1 MNTSETPSLEVPAVA
16 PVMVLPHTSLFP
28 DSLMPLFI
36 FEDRYREMLAW
47 ALENERMFCMAMLR
61 KGRGEWTSPD
71 DFHHVAGLGLVRASV
86 AREDGTSHVI
96 LQGLVRVKF
105 TGFVQ
110 TGPFVIA
117 KLRELPVTSAP
128 PADARALTEIV
139 MKLCAQLREGGVE
152 IPDDLQKQIAS
163 APDPGT
169 LADLVAH
176 TLLRDPYRRQSVLEA
191 ADISTR
197 LRTLIGH
204 LRDEL
209 SS

>member
-1 MNTSETPSLEVPAVA
+1 
-16 PVMVLPHTSLFP
+16 MVLPHTSLFP
-28 DSLMPLFI
+28 GALMPLFI
-36 FEDRYREMLAW
+36 FEERYREMLAW

-61 KGRGEWTSPD
+61 QGRSDWTSPD

-86 AREDGTSHVI
+86 ARADGTSHLI
-96 LQGLVRVKF
+96 LEGLARVKF

-110 TGPFVIA
+110 IKPFAIA

-128 PADARALTEIV
+128 PEDARALSDIV

-152 IPDDLQKQIAS
+152 IPDELQNQIVS
-163 APDPGT
+163 APDPGA

-176 TLLRDPYRRQSVLEA
+176 TLVRDPYRRQNVLEA
-191 ADISTR
+191 ADISAR

-204 LRDEL
+204 LREEML
-209 SS
+209 

>member
-1 MNTSETPSLEVPAVA
+1 MNTPETTGIEVPAVA
-16 PVMVLPHTSLFP
+16 PVMVLPQTSLFP
-28 DSLMPLFI
+28 DALMPLFI
-36 FEDRYREMLAW
+36 FEERYREMLAW

-61 KGRGEWTSPD
+61 QGRGEWTSPD

-110 TGPFVIA
+110 AAPFVIA

-139 MKLCAQLREGGVE
+139 IKLCAQLRERGVE
-152 IPDDLQKQIAS
+152 IPDELQNQIES
-163 APDPGT
+163 ATDPGA

-176 TLLRDPYRRQSVLEA
+176 TLVRDPYRRQSVLEA
-191 ADISTR
+191 ADISAR

-204 LRDEL
+204 LREEML
-209 SS
+209 